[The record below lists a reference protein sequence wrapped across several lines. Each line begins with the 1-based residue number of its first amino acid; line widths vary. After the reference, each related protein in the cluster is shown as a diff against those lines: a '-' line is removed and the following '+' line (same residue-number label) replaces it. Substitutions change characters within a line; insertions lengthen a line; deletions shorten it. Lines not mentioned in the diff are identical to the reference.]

1 MALDNF
7 GFLPFLALSVSA
19 ESVEEDFGLGLKR
32 TRRSASP
39 RVGMK
44 RAARGLMVLDDS
56 FLLSLIVRL
65 VLRELAEGGASVSI
79 G

>member
-1 MALDNF
+1 
-7 GFLPFLALSVSA
+7 
-19 ESVEEDFGLGLKR
+19 
-32 TRRSASP
+32 
-39 RVGMK
+39 MK
-44 RAARGLMVLDDS
+44 IAARGLMVLDDS